1 MEPAEDVPSAAIEG
15 RDGEERSLVDRNIF
29 AHDVRAVEEI
39 VCYARNPQP
48 PVRRVVVVN
57 RQPADV
63 HVFAVRDIHASGAA
77 EQDCDAGGYDAEV
90 GRAADVKVHSCKVVQ
105 TRRDCERRRALRYCC
120 IELRLQLRRR
130 WHCFQCTAA
139 VTK

>member
-1 MEPAEDVPSAAIEG
+1 MESAEDVPSAAIEG

-39 VCYARNPQP
+39 VGDASNPQP

-63 HVFAVRDIHASGAA
+63 HVFAVRDRNSWPAQWVLKDSSSIDTAAPLFSNRGPVLVAAASVIAGVA
-77 EQDCDAGGYDAEV
+77 AGGV
-90 GRAADVKVHSCKVVQ
+90 VMFLWLRSRAPKQAP
-105 TRRDCERRRALRYCC
+105 L
-120 IELRLQLRRR
+120 LG
-130 WHCFQCTAA
+130 
-139 VTK
+139 